1 MCPMSRRPAESQGVP
16 DAPLLLRQT
25 AVELAQ
31 AAAALIQQALDQRWG
46 SEAAGSALIEKAPGD
61 WSSELDAAIEEH
73 LRKLVAQRHPGHGF
87 WGEEGHEQH
96 HDLPAAATG
105 QAGAALEPAVVWI
118 VDPIDGSAN
127 FLRGYPQYSISIA
140 AVQAG
145 EPVAGCI
152 LDPVRQ
158 ECFSAAQGHGAH
170 CNGRPLSVSD
180 TTALIRALAATVF
193 PKPSASFMDQYLREL
208 GTAMRACGG
217 VRRSGSMALEMAY
230 LAAGRLDVFWERGMG
245 AWDAAAGV
253 LLIREAGGQV
263 WALDGLPWWQS
274 QALAA
279 AAPGVRQAWEQLL
292 APLGSASAGLAR

>member
-16 DAPLLLRQT
+16 DAPFLLRQT

-31 AAAALIQQALDQRWG
+31 AAAALIQQAMDQRWG

-73 LRKLVAQRHPGHGF
+73 LRQLVAQRHPGHGF
-87 WGEEGHEQH
+87 WGEEGHEQR

-145 EPVAGCI
+145 EPV
-152 LDPVRQ
+152 
-158 ECFSAAQGHGAH
+158 
-170 CNGRPLSVSD
+170 
-180 TTALIRALAATVF
+180 
-193 PKPSASFMDQYLREL
+193 
-208 GTAMRACGG
+208 

-279 AAPGVRQAWEQLL
+279 AAPGVRQAWGQLL